1 MDIIYRGRHD
11 CQMNDIQQNDIEQND
26 IEQNDA
32 YQNDAYQNDS
42 RQKWPLAASLM
53 NVTFCTIVNFV

>member
-1 MDIIYRGRHD
+1 
-11 CQMNDIQQNDIEQND
+11 MNDIQQNDIEQND